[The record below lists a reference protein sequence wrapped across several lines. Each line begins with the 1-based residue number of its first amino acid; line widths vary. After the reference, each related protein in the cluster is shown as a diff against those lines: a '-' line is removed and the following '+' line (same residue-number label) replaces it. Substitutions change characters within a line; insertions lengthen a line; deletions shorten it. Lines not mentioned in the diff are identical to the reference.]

1 MAPGSVGTR
10 LESRMRWL
18 IVLPT
23 LALAGCLGAS
33 RPAPDVAQ
41 FDFGPTASVPAMTP
55 VFPLRSVDVA
65 APSWLDSPALQ
76 YRLAYAEPARRQSY
90 AESRWVAPPGEL
102 LEVALRRAI
111 VSSET
116 STVTGG
122 CRLLIDLDELAQ
134 VFRTPRDSD
143 GVIEVRA
150 SLLAAR
156 TDTLLARRGFSVSR
170 PAATADARGGVAAIT
185 AAVEALAAGVRDW
198 LGALDRERAPG
209 LNIAQTCRGA

>member
-1 MAPGSVGTR
+1 MAPGSAGTF

-23 LALAGCLGAS
+23 LALAGCLGVS
-33 RPAPDVAQ
+33 RQAPDVAH
-41 FDFGPTASVPAMTP
+41 FDFGAPVTVPASTP
-55 VFPLRSVDVA
+55 ALPLRSVDVV

-90 AESRWVAPPGEL
+90 AESRWIAPPGEL
-102 LEVALRRAI
+102 VEVALRRAI
-111 VSSET
+111 VSGDT
-116 STVTGG
+116 LTQAVG

-134 VFRTPRDSD
+134 VFRTPGDSD

-150 SLLAAR
+150 SLLAPR
-156 TDTLLARRGFSVSR
+156 TDTLLARKGFSVSR
-170 PAATADARGGVAAIT
+170 PAASADARGGVAAIT
-185 AAVEALAAGVRDW
+185 AAVEALAAGLRDW
-198 LGALDRERAPG
+198 IGALDRERAPG

>member
-1 MAPGSVGTR
+1 MAPGSAGTR
-10 LESRMRWL
+10 RESPMRWL
-18 IVLPT
+18 IVLPA

-33 RPAPDVAQ
+33 RQAPDVAH
-41 FDFGPTASVPAMTP
+41 FDFGPPLNVPAITP
-55 VFPLRSVDVA
+55 ALPLRSVDVV

-76 YRLAYAEPARRQSY
+76 YRLAYAEPARRQNY
-90 AESRWVAPPGEL
+90 AESRWIAPPGEL

-116 STVTGG
+116 PTVTGG

-156 TDTLLARRGFSVSR
+156 TDKLLARRGFSVSR

-185 AAVEALAAGVRDW
+185 AAVEALVAGVRDW